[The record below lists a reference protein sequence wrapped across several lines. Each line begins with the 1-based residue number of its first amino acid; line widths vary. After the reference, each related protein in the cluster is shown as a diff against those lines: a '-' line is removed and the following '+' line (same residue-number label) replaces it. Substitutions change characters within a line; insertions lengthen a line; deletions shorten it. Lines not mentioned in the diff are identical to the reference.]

1 MLKVSSR
8 TPDSNTRDF
17 QLGDL
22 SFSERVIYWTIVLT
36 PLWWLLGIQTLLYPA
51 IAVYLLVINF
61 DLDKV
66 IRLSIPACVWAWL
79 AMALVMMWTATFGL
93 SSVGFG
99 FRETAGIA
107 VTFLKSYFLIFACLI
122 LPFWERIRVRVVTRA
137 VAWMTTGY
145 LVTIAIEMV
154 MLVLR
159 IGQAGF
165 LPPLTRLLPG
175 DKLSLRVTFANM
187 LIEAGDSPM
196 TDRI

>member
-1 MLKVSSR
+1 
-8 TPDSNTRDF
+8 
-17 QLGDL
+17 
-22 SFSERVIYWTIVLT
+22 
-36 PLWWLLGIQTLLYPA
+36 
-51 IAVYLLVINF
+51 
-61 DLDKV
+61 
-66 IRLSIPACVWAWL
+66 
-79 AMALVMMWTATFGL
+79 
-93 SSVGFG
+93 
-99 FRETAGIA
+99 
-107 VTFLKSYFLIFACLI
+107 
-122 LPFWERIRVRVVTRA
+122 
-137 VAWMTTGY
+137 